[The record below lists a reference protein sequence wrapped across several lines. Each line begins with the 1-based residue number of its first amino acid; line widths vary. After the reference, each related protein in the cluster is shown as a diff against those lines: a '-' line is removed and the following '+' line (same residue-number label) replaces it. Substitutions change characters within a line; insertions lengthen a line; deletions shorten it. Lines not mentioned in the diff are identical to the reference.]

1 VENYFARPCNIK
13 GSRRNSFTHRNTI
26 LPQGERR
33 PCTKKLRLPIFRHL
47 IIARFGKMGEIAKRI
62 ELYNLAHRLASKYIT
77 EEHKFR
83 RPDIPRLLHD
93 SIRSQ
98 MRDGANEA
106 VFIASKAL
114 EDIELK

>member
-1 VENYFARPCNIK
+1 LLKKSGGRARPFCI
-13 GSRRNSFTHRNTI
+13 
-26 LPQGERR
+26 
-33 PCTKKLRLPIFRHL
+33 KKLRHRVVVRL
-47 IIARFGKMGEIAKRI
+47 IARFRKMAEIAKRI
-62 ELYNLAHRLASKYIT
+62 ELYNLAYRLASKYII

-98 MRDGANEA
+98 MREGANEA

-114 EDIELK
+114 EDIELMLAGRDDR